1 MRVVHKTDGDN
12 GEMRLQG
19 LIALFLCALTATA
32 QTTGTIHNAEPSVG
46 VSAAVPAAIDTI
58 TAQKL
63 RGHVSFLAS
72 DLLEGRDS
80 PSRGLDVAAEYI
92 AAQFRALNL
101 EPLGDNGFF
110 QTMNW
115 TLMEAPAAGTTLE
128 IDGTAVDA
136 KHFRTTAGGGIDAEG
151 EVVELRS
158 GDIAGKIV
166 RLESAKRNV
175 IADAIPFVRNAQ
187 PKIVLIPDEADTL
200 KASGVFQPRAI
211 ITADTPAR
219 GAYVYVI
226 LTGPA
231 AALVATARTVR
242 FHMPPALESAARVW
256 NVAGLLRGSDAALA
270 PTAVVVSAHYDHEGV
285 RPENAGDKIMNGAND
300 DASGTA
306 VLLETARALAA
317 MPTKPKRSIVF
328 LAVAAEEKGLLGSL
342 YYAKHPLWPLENT
355 VANLNF
361 EMFGRTEEGEYT
373 RPGQMTM
380 TGAGFSTVTEVVKQA
395 AADEGLKFFIH
406 PQGNEEFFGRSDNFA
421 FAKEGI
427 PAHTITPG
435 FSFAQYH
442 QVGDEW
448 QTLNYDN
455 MHRAAR
461 AAALA
466 TFRLADSAEAP
477 QWDVS
482 NESVKKYADRRAVP
496 ASAK

>member
-1 MRVVHKTDGDN
+1 
-12 GEMRLQG
+12 MRLAG
-19 LIALFLCALTATA
+19 LAALLLCALTATA
-32 QTTGTIHNAEPSVG
+32 QTGIIHNAEPAIPAG
-46 VSAAVPAAIDTI
+46 VPVPAAIETI
-58 TAQKL
+58 TASKL

-80 PSRGLDVAAEYI
+80 PSRGLDIAAEYI
-92 AAQFRALNL
+92 ASEFRALDL
-101 EPLGDNGFF
+101 EPLGDNGYF

-115 TLMEAPAAGTTLE
+115 TLLSSAPTGITLE
-128 IDGTAVDA
+128 IDGTAVDP
-136 KHFRTTAGGGIDAEG
+136 KHFRTTAGGNIDAEG
-151 EVVELRS
+151 EVLGLKS

-166 RLESAKRNV
+166 RLESATRSV

-187 PKIVLIPDEADTL
+187 PKIVLIPDEQDTL
-200 KASGVFQPRAI
+200 SASGVFQSRAI
-211 ITADTPAR
+211 ITADTPTR

-242 FHMPPALESAARVW
+242 FHMPPAIETAARVW
-256 NVAGLLRGSDAALA
+256 NVAGLLRGSDAALS
-270 PTAVVVSAHYDHEGV
+270 PTAIVISAHYDHEGL
-285 RPENAGDKIMNGAND
+285 RAENPGDKIMNGAND

-306 VLLETARALAA
+306 VLLETARALASL
-317 MPTKPKRSIVF
+317 PKRPKRSIVF

-361 EMFGRTEEGEYT
+361 EMFGRTEEGEHT
-373 RPGQMTM
+373 RAGQLTM

-395 AADEGLKFFIH
+395 AADQGLKFFIH
-406 PQGNEEFFGRSDNFA
+406 PQGNEEFFARSDNFA

-427 PAHTITPG
+427 PAHTLTPG
-435 FSFAQYH
+435 FSFEQYH

-448 QTLNYDN
+448 QTLNYEN
-455 MHRAAR
+455 MQRAAR

-466 TFRLADSAEAP
+466 TLRLADSSDAP

-482 NESVKKYADRRAVP
+482 NPSIKKYADRRKTAATPVTQP
-496 ASAK
+496 